1 MHSSRMRATCFNGD
15 PGGVCLWVQRGTPLG
30 RHLPP
35 THRQTPPEQT
45 PPLHAGIHTPAQ
57 CILGY
62 TPPCEQNHRQVLKI
76 TLPKIRLRAVMIKVP
91 VLPEYGR
98 MLSAWQEVTNP
109 LTSRNAE
116 MTKLASTDDNSG
128 NEDLK

>member
-1 MHSSRMRATCFNGD
+1 MTK
-15 PGGVCLWVQRGTPLG
+15 
-30 RHLPP
+30 
-35 THRQTPPEQT
+35 
-45 PPLHAGIHTPAQ
+45 
-57 CILGY
+57 
-62 TPPCEQNHRQVLKI
+62 VL
-76 TLPKIRLRAVMIKVP
+76 

-128 NEDLK
+128 NEDLKENCKMF

>member
-1 MHSSRMRATCFNGD
+1 MVILGVSAFGSR
-15 PGGVCLWVQRGTPLG
+15 GVHPWADTSHPPTGKHHPSRHPHCMLVYTPL
-30 RHLPP
+30 LN
-35 THRQTPPEQT
+35 
-45 PPLHAGIHTPAQ
+45 AFWD
-57 CILGY
+57 
-62 TPPCEQNHRQVLKI
+62 
-76 TLPKIRLRAVMIKVP
+76 TLPLVNRITAVMIKVP